1 MSDKNVSGVG
11 TVRIFGCGGLG
22 LNFAANYLKSQG
34 GDGFAAIDP
43 AFIDTSRS
51 NLTPEIPEEK
61 IYILDNTDG
70 SGKVRR
76 ENHAQISSSI
86 KHILQSQQP
95 GEFNIVVFSAS
106 GGSGS
111 VLGPLIVSE
120 LLARGLPVVVLTA
133 GSSESNI
140 TANNTVNTLKSLA
153 AISKKESAPVV
164 TYYLHN
170 GGDNTRSAV
179 DKKLAFAT
187 SCLSYLASRQNAELD
202 TKDVSHWLRYNH
214 STEVAPQLSLLDIFI
229 DQKSAKSITDPISVA
244 SLYADRDQPHL
255 TDPVPDYSATGYFQH
270 KVQDIEEIHFVIS
283 TQHLGA
289 TYEKLEET
297 RNDYNARRDSRVQ
310 TRKIVDLDEAQDDGL
325 VL

>member
-1 MSDKNVSGVG
+1 MEVG
-11 TVRIFGCGGLG
+11 KVKLYGCGGLG
-22 LNFAANYLKSQG
+22 VNFATNYITGNQ
-34 GDGFAAIDP
+34 GDGFADIAP

-51 NLTPEIPEEK
+51 NLIPGIPEENV
-61 IYILDNTDG
+61 YILENTDG

-86 KHILQSQQP
+86 KNILQRHQP
-95 GEFNIVVFSAS
+95 GDFNIVVFSAS

-111 VLGPLIVSE
+111 VIGPLIVSE
-120 LLARGLPVVVLTA
+120 LLTRGMSVVVLTV

-153 AISKKESAPVV
+153 AISKKEGAPVV

-170 GGDNTRSAV
+170 GGGNTRSVV
-179 DKKLAFAT
+179 DKQLAFAT

-202 TKDVSHWLRYNH
+202 TKDVSNWLRYNNA
-214 STEVAPQLSLLDIFI
+214 TEVAPQLSLLDIFI
-229 DQKSAKSITDPISVA
+229 DPEAVTSIHDPISVA

-255 TDPVPDYSATGYFQH
+255 SEPVPDYSCVGYFQH
-270 KVQDIEEIHFVIS
+270 PVKDVEEIHFVIS
-283 TQHLGA
+283 TQNLGA
-289 TYEKLEET
+289 TYERLEET

-310 TRKIVDLDEAQDDGL
+310 TRNIVNADEALDDGL

>member
-1 MSDKNVSGVG
+1 MSDKNISTVG

-22 LNFAANYLKSQG
+22 VNFAANYLNSKG
-34 GDGFAAIDP
+34 GEGFAAIHP
-43 AFIDTSRS
+43 SFIDTSRS
-51 NLTPEIPEEK
+51 NLVDGIPDESV
-61 IYILDNTDG
+61 YILENTDG

-76 ENHAQISSSI
+76 ENHSQISSSI
-86 KHILQSQQP
+86 KHILQAQQP

-111 VLGPLIVSE
+111 VLGPLIVAE

-153 AISKKESAPVV
+153 AISKKENSPVI

-179 DKKLAFAT
+179 DKQLSFAT
-187 SCLSYLASRQNAELD
+187 SCLSYLASRQNSELD
-202 TKDVSHWLRYNH
+202 TMDVNHWLRYNH
-214 STEVAPQLSLLDIFI
+214 STEVAPQLSLLDIYI
-229 DQKSAKSITDPISVA
+229 DQKSAKTITDPISVA
-244 SLYADRDQPHL
+244 SLYADRDQKHL
-255 TDPVPDYSATGYFQH
+255 DDPVPDYSCAGYFQH
-270 KVQDIEEIHFVIS
+270 AVQEIEEIHFIIS
-283 TQHLGA
+283 TQNLTA
-289 TYEKLEET
+289 TYERLEDT
-297 RNDYNARRDSRVQ
+297 RNDYNTRRDSRVQ
-310 TRKIVDLDEAQDDGL
+310 VRKIVDLDEAQDDGL

>member
-1 MSDKNVSGVG
+1 MEVG
-11 TVRIFGCGGLG
+11 KVKMFGCGGLG
-22 LNFAANYLKSQG
+22 VNFAANYLNSKG
-34 GDGFAAIDP
+34 GEGFAAID
-43 AFIDTSRS
+43 ASFIDTSRS

-61 IYILDNTDG
+61 IYILENTDG

-95 GEFNIVVFSAS
+95 AEFNIVVFSAS

-111 VLGPLIVSE
+111 VLGPLILAE
-120 LLARGLPVVVLTA
+120 LLARGLSAVVLTV

-153 AISKKESAPVV
+153 AISKKESTPVV

-170 GGDNTRSAV
+170 GGDNTRSVV
-179 DKKLAFAT
+179 DKQLSFAA

-255 TDPVPDYSATGYFQH
+255 NDPVPDYSATGYFQH
-270 KVQDIEEIHFVIS
+270 PVQDIGEIHFVIS
-283 TQHLGA
+283 TQHLSS
-289 TYEKLEET
+289 TYERLEDT

-310 TRKIVDLDEAQDDGL
+310 VRNIVNMDEAQDDGL

>member
-1 MSDKNVSGVG
+1 MLTRSALYEFLDVGVSAV
-11 TVRIFGCGGLG
+11 TFKV
-22 LNFAANYLKSQG
+22 NYLKSQG

-133 GSSESNI
+133 GRWNR
-140 TANNTVNTLKSLA
+140 TSL
-153 AISKKESAPVV
+153 P
-164 TYYLHN
+164 T
-170 GGDNTRSAV
+170 TP
-179 DKKLAFAT
+179 
-187 SCLSYLASRQNAELD
+187 
-202 TKDVSHWLRYNH
+202 
-214 STEVAPQLSLLDIFI
+214 STP
-229 DQKSAKSITDPISVA
+229 
-244 SLYADRDQPHL
+244 
-255 TDPVPDYSATGYFQH
+255 
-270 KVQDIEEIHFVIS
+270 
-283 TQHLGA
+283 
-289 TYEKLEET
+289 
-297 RNDYNARRDSRVQ
+297 
-310 TRKIVDLDEAQDDGL
+310 
-325 VL
+325 